1 MARHHID
8 FLQAQKISW
17 TPDPLGAERPN
28 VQAKLLGVDP
38 QSGDMTAII
47 RYPAGWETGPE
58 RLSADEEVFVLDGA
72 VEIGDLE
79 LTRDCYAYWPRG
91 MQRKQIRSGTGAD
104 VLTFFSGNGEAI
116 RRLADSKGPM
126 TAEPIMRINIREG
139 SWTADV
145 EAMGLSSMA
154 SSARI
159 RTLRSDEK
167 KGEITYI
174 SAAIPYWRESQPER
188 HPVAQEF
195 FVLSGEIAGPTGLL
209 RPGAYVWRPAQAVH
223 GPYGS
228 LTGAVM
234 LFRSTGG
241 KFATTLL
248 DPAPFSFTPEHKP
261 IAPEELRHAASGY
274 AAQIQRY

>member
-1 MARHHID
+1 MTRHHID
-8 FLQAQKISW
+8 FLQAQNLSW
-17 TPDPLGAERPN
+17 TPDPLGAERPDI
-28 VQAKLLGVDP
+28 QAKLLGVDP

-47 RYPAGWETGPE
+47 RYPAGYELPAQ
-58 RLSADEEVFVLDGA
+58 RLSADEEIFVLNGGLELDG
-72 VEIGDLE
+72 LE

-91 MQRKQIRSGTGAD
+91 MHRQPMRSKAGAD
-104 VLTFFSGNGEAI
+104 VLTFFNGNGETI
-116 RRLADSKGPM
+116 RRLADNENAM
-126 TAEPIMRINIREG
+126 ADAPIMRIDIREG
-139 SWTADV
+139 VWTADV
-145 EAMGLSSMA
+145 EAMGLSGMA

-159 RTLRSDEK
+159 RTLRVNEA

-174 SAAIPYWRESQPER
+174 SAAIPYWRESQPEI

-209 RPGAYVWRPAQAVH
+209 RQGAYVWRPAGAVH

-241 KFATTLL
+241 KFSTKLL
-248 DPAPFSFTPEHKP
+248 EPTPFSFTPEHKP
-261 IAPEELRHAASGY
+261 IAPEELRDAASRY